1 MTDPIADLLTRIR
14 NAYLAKKVTIR
25 VPYSKAK
32 VALTK
37 ILTEQ
42 GYLDGYM
49 LEGEGINQEIC
60 ITLKYEGPIAVVKKI
75 DRISSPGR
83 RTYLQA
89 KYIKPVL
96 GGHGMLVISTSKGLL
111 TDKQAKKENL
121 GGEVICRVY

>member
-14 NAYLAKKVTIR
+14 NAYLAKKTSVR
-25 VPYSKAK
+25 APFSRAK
-32 VALTK
+32 LALTK
-37 ILTEQ
+37 VLVDQ
-42 GYLDGYM
+42 GYLEGCTV
-49 LEGEGINQEIC
+49 EGEGTKQELHM
-60 ITLKYEGPIAVVKKI
+60 TLKYEGSQAVIKKI

-83 RTYLQA
+83 RTYLKA

-111 TDKQAKKENL
+111 TDKQAKQENL

>member
-14 NAYLAKKVTIR
+14 NAYLAKKASVR
-25 VPYSKAK
+25 VPHSKAK
-32 VALTK
+32 EALTK
-37 ILTEQ
+37 VLAQE
-42 GYLDGYM
+42 GYLEAYA
-49 LEGEGINQEIC
+49 LEGEGIKQEIV
-60 ITLKYEGPIAVVKKI
+60 ITLKYEGPIAVIKKI

-121 GGEVICRVY
+121 GGEVLCRVY